1 MGACTHNHL
10 AVEFGN
16 EDQQT
21 AQQWIVGAYEHRGS
35 SYHGV
40 IDVQFNYKSRNGLFA
55 YLVFPTKES
64 KTAADVDPEPL
75 FSQSLHP
82 IAATRKE
89 LKNYQRKQHARPR
102 HGRGPVGCP
111 QRNG

>member
-1 MGACTHNHL
+1 
-10 AVEFGN
+10 
-16 EDQQT
+16 
-21 AQQWIVGAYEHRGS
+21 
-35 SYHGV
+35 
-40 IDVQFNYKSRNGLFA
+40 VQFNYKSRNGLFA